1 MRETHF
7 QTRSGQTEGV
17 QYQRPFSVTWRLAYV
32 VSIASAI
39 FSTRAFWWPGN
50 HVVSYDGAT
59 YSGPN
64 TEVSLRAIRDWRIPF
79 LNEFIFGTVPHLGNH
94 AVAVLYPPRL
104 IALIFGSS
112 FGHGLIVVGHVLL
125 IGMGMVAL
133 AKRLGVSPLGGAV
146 SGAVVVLV
154 GSTQTKTV
162 QFEQIQPIAWLP
174 VLLLALHVCVAE
186 RHRWRSVGA
195 LAIVATAT
203 LLSGHPQLILEV
215 VIVAVAFTAGLVL
228 KYRTGVLRLVVAA
241 MLAGAMALPQ
251 LLATVDAQR
260 TASLD
265 EGRSFDDLGNGMYV
279 LQVRKA
285 AQALFGTVTG
295 GDPAAFSGAFEA
307 IGWFGVV
314 AMMIGVFGIGSSVS
328 NPKSRWWGLSL
339 GAIMLLG
346 VVWSLGPRTPLFS
359 IAYRILPGFDLGRV
373 SVRWL
378 AIVGILLALFVG
390 VGIDAAKNLQSR
402 QVRRAM
408 LVVIAVGLAAI
419 GFGPITAGSRLAG
432 VIWLITALGVL
443 MATIVVNPRHVRQ
456 VLGVFVVIELAV
468 LSLSAIPNRITMASA
483 VGASPSPAIG
493 ELMSMATDGGYVVA
507 LTPDAGPHDELVRGL
522 RPNSNSWFG
531 LRSLDGYDGGVQVT
545 QAWTEMLSA
554 FSETPALDL
563 PLRNSLSAPV
573 PTKQLARFGVRWMV
587 LSNDR
592 SPTEWVPDWRGP
604 VASDDSY
611 TVWENPYWLG
621 DSVAW
626 FATQPPSAE
635 ATSALR
641 TDYQQVSETAIAD
654 VDLSCSAQCSP
665 HKVELSRLTAEHI
678 VITADVD
685 KPALIS
691 AHVQALEGWT
701 ATVDGRPSEIAE
713 VDGLYLGVVVPQGS
727 HIIEFRYQPAWWW
740 PSVIVALGGAVI
752 SITMISRRR
761 LTS

>member
-1 MRETHF
+1 M
-7 QTRSGQTEGV
+7 
-17 QYQRPFSVTWRLAYV
+17 QYQRPFSVTWRLAYLV
-32 VSIASAI
+32 ASAAAI
-39 FSTRAFWWPGN
+39 LSTRAFWWPGN
-50 HVVSYDGAT
+50 HVISYDGAT

-104 IALIFGSS
+104 VTLIFGSS
-112 FGHGLIVVGHVLL
+112 FGHGLIVVGHVVLL
-125 IGMGMVAL
+125 GLGMVAL

-174 VLLLALHVCVAE
+174 VLLLALHACVTE
-186 RHRWRSVGA
+186 SRRWRPVGV
-195 LAIVATAT
+195 LAIVAAAT

-215 VIVAVAFTAGLVL
+215 VIVAAAFTCGLAL
-228 KYRTGVLRLVVAA
+228 KYRTGVVRLVVAA
-241 MLAGAMALPQ
+241 VLAGAMALPQ
-251 LLATVDAQR
+251 LLATVNAQR

-314 AMMIGVFGIGSSVS
+314 ALMIGLFGVGSSIS
-328 NPKSRWWGLSL
+328 NPRSRWWGLSL
-339 GAIMLLG
+339 GTVMLLG
-346 VVWSLGPRTPLFS
+346 VVWSLGPRTPLFTV
-359 IAYRILPGFDLGRV
+359 AYRILPGFDLGRV

-378 AIVGILLALFVG
+378 AIVGILLSLFVG
-390 VGIDAAKNLQSR
+390 VGIDSAKRLQGR
-402 QVRRAM
+402 PARRVLLA
-408 LVVIAVGLAAI
+408 VIAVGLIAI
-419 GFGPITAGSRLAG
+419 GFGPITAGSRPVGL
-432 VIWLITALGVL
+432 IWLVTALGVL
-443 MATIVVNPRHVRQ
+443 IAVTVVNSRHVRQ
-456 VLGVFVVIELAV
+456 VLGALVVIELAV
-468 LSLSAIPNRITMASA
+468 LSVSAIPNRITMGSA

-522 RPNSNSWFG
+522 RPNSNTWFG

-554 FSETPALDL
+554 FSATPAFDL
-563 PLRNSLSAPV
+563 PLRNSISAPV
-573 PTKQLARFGVRWMV
+573 PTEQLARFGVRWMV
-587 LSNDR
+587 LSSDR
-592 SPTEWVPDWRGP
+592 APTEWVPDWYGP
-604 VASDDSY
+604 IAADDSY
-611 TVWENPYWLG
+611 TIWENPYWLG

-626 FATQPPSAE
+626 FATQPSYAE
-635 ATSALR
+635 AANTLR
-641 TDYQQVSETAIAD
+641 TDYQQVSATAFAD
-654 VDLSCSAQCSP
+654 VELSCIAQCAP
-665 HKVELSRLTAEHI
+665 QKAEFSRLTAEHI

-691 AHVQALEGWT
+691 ALVQALEGWT
-701 ATVDGRPSEIAE
+701 ATVDGQPSEIVE
-713 VDGLYLGVVVPQGS
+713 VDGLYLGVKVPEGT

-740 PSVIVALGGAVI
+740 PSVIVALAGLVI
-752 SITMISRRR
+752 SISLISRRQ